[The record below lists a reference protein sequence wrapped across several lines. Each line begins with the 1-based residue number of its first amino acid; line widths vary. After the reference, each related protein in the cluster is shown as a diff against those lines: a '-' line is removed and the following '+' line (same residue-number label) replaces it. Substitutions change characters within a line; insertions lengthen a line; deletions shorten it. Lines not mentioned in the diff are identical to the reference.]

1 MDFIWGREVVVKNE
15 RGQTVVEYIL
25 LLAVAMSLV
34 VTFYRSATFQRFFG
48 TQGELGRLYKLDG
61 EWGYRHAS
69 MSGRTTESNQ
79 PKASAEDHASYY
91 NAEKSQ
97 THFFAP
103 TDPYP

>member
-1 MDFIWGREVVVKNE
+1 VDFIWGREVVVKDE

-69 MSGRTTESNQ
+69 MSGRATESNQ
-79 PKASAEDHASYY
+79 PKTSAEDHESYY
-91 NAEKSQ
+91 SKERAS
-97 THFFAP
+97 TRFFTP
-103 TDPYP
+103 TDPYQ